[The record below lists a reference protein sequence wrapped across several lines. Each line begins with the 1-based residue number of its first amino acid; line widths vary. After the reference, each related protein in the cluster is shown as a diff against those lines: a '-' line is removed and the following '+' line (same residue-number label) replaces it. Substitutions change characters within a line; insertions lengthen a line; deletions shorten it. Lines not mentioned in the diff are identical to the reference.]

1 MLQENGLWRRYQYKN
16 VDKDITTSLLEIYG
30 EKQTIVHLFEVA
42 SGVQSMVVGENEILG
57 QVKEAYDIAFSKHKT
72 GPVLNKAF
80 QSAIATGKRA
90 RAETAIS
97 RGAYSV
103 SSIAI
108 DAIRKTLLDYFEMT
122 ILIIGMGTMGT
133 RCLKKL
139 DALAHPNISIAN
151 RTYETADKLTNDHSV
166 SVERYDDVFE
176 NLSQYNIIISCV
188 SVKDKIIIPTHFNNT
203 AKTKLIIDLGLPEML
218 TLILKIKNIQIIN
231 VDGLKEIATKNVG
244 RRKDKVEKVNFIIES
259 EYKKSDAMVYKSSKE
274 YKWHRSLDWVH
285 DHLN

>member
-1 MLQENGLWRRYQYKN
+1 MNIGLVGINHTKKQIKEFESIFLTNEGKQNFYTKVVSECPVKELVILTTCNRVEFYFAAEDIDVAGKWIMETLSIQKN
-16 VDKDITTSLLEIYG
+16 VDKNITTSLLEIYG
-30 EKQTIVHLFEVA
+30 EKQTLIHLFEVA

-72 GPVLNKAF
+72 GPILNKAF

-122 ILIIGMGTMGT
+122 VLIIGMGTMGT

-151 RTYETADKLTNDHSV
+151 
-166 SVERYDDVFE
+166 
-176 NLSQYNIIISCV
+176 C
-188 SVKDKIIIPTHFNNT
+188 
-203 AKTKLIIDLGLPEML
+203 
-218 TLILKIKNIQIIN
+218 
-231 VDGLKEIATKNVG
+231 
-244 RRKDKVEKVNFIIES
+244 
-259 EYKKSDAMVYKSSKE
+259 SSM
-274 YKWHRSLDWVH
+274 SM
-285 DHLN
+285 